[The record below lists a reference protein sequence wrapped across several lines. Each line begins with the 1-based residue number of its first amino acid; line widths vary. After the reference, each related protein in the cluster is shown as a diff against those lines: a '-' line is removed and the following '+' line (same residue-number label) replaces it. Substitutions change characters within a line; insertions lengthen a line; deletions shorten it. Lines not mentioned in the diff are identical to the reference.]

1 MKKFIVGLLPVV
13 VSTFGIVSAIN
24 QNDVQTLSSCNSDES
39 HDVNYYIPTNKNVTI
54 YPDDTYW
61 GSLDAFIRNDS
72 SVEIYRHWVISQCNS
87 WERTSNIIRGGST
100 NPPQYPALIM
110 RNNDGCVFSKPNY
123 TKTNNP
129 SAIDAQIHYT
139 VNVNILAWSAW
150 EEKKLNSGR
159 FYYNDGDGNFACY
172 PDWNWVSSNSSCA
185 SSSSYYRVDPNTH
198 TWECLNYRVFRCGDG
213 LVNKPIGEATRYD
226 NGTYTE
232 ECDPAAS
239 AWKDR
244 SDWKSCNASCK
255 IEYEASACGS
265 LNWTT
270 AYNSSYSSPR
280 ITESTPGLCGV
291 GKVVAWTLSYDKI
304 TWKYTWDCKNGE
316 AAPASCNAQDLW
328 CGDGTVQSTYET
340 CDPQDTRSPS
350 VKWWGEWTWKTC
362 NNSCKLEDVPR
373 TGPVCSSTYNNVTKH
388 TDTSTAWLSSSD
400 NLCDKW
406 SLIPWSF
413 SWSGTPRIFTW
424 SCTNDWLNTN
434 CKAYQQWCGDWVKN
448 GNEICDPEDKI
459 NKVWRWDGCSATCD
473 RATYDSWICGSKFH
487 KQKVYMPIG
496 TKRITENTQWLC
508 DKWTVIYFTTHTS
521 SYIYTWQCSNGW
533 NVSDTCWADQER
545 CGDWKVQSS
554 EGESCDEGSDRNG
567 TSSSLCSDMCK
578 TVSDVACGSNDK
590 WTTYSFSK
598 KTTPWL
604 TKTSDWMCA
613 AGLTVWA
620 PYITW
625 SDSHLEWTCSNAN
638 GWEKICHAYQAYCG
652 DEIVQSD
659 KETCDEGSRNGTS
672 SSSCSATCTTVSN
685 AVCGSNDKKTT
696 YFTSRQNTPWL
707 TKTSDWM
714 CAAWLTVSEPQIKWL
729 DSHLEWTCS
738 NANGWIETCNAYQ
751 EYCGDEVFQ
760 SDHEECDYNDK
771 SETNW
776 WNDGCDTECKQK
788 IQVSDECNDTFHFVL
803 RQWWQYTFRDKF
815 IPAATRYLYDF
826 DVKFDEQ
833 KPYDY
838 NRWPN
843 PDFEWADDLGD
854 GVYKEV
860 STTRTVIK
868 STPTYPIYDHPNV
881 RSENNLYVEYNIK
894 YADKA
899 YSTRPDDSKLK
910 SHKECVFYEIS
921 RCGDG
926 IVDTNWEWKR
936 SEDPAEVCDPK
947 DPNQTNWWNGWCSDT
962 CEPIVSKWELVIKKE
977 LVWPK
982 EIKSTWDI
990 VKWNIRVTASWW
1002 DVTDFT
1008 ITDKM
1013 PEILE
1018 YYRDSV
1024 THNPWVTV
1032 GKATLNGNN
1041 VVWKVTWTLKKWE
1054 YVEIQLETKV
1064 KWMPTEDIE
1073 NVACVKSDTQPE
1085 KCANDDVPVK
1095 WELVIK
1101 KELVWPKEVK
1111 STWDIVKWNIRVTAS
1126 WWDVTDF
1133 MITDKMPEILEYY
1146 RDSVIYNPW
1155 VTVGKATLNGNNV
1168 VWKVTWTLKKWEYVE
1183 IQLETKV
1190 KWMPTEDIENV
1201 ACVKSDTQPEKCAN
1215 DDVPVKWELDVV
1227 KTLISENKYV
1237 THTWQ
1242 KLEWSITVTAK
1253 NWDVKME
1260 SIRDVLPEELAYSGY
1275 KKEYIPSWITI
1286 EEPKLSNNDKEVTWK
1301 TTWTLKEWEYIEL
1314 RVITTVIKMPQ
1325 KTIKNVACAKP
1336 EDWKEECN
1344 PWYTHDLQIR
1354 KYVWNNQK
1362 NQWDKSMTWEVWGKI
1377 TYKITF
1383 GNNGDES
1390 VFVVLKDYLP
1400 KWVRF
1405 ISGTLVVW
1413 SQSSA
1418 WGISNWNLN
1427 MVYKWDT
1434 INIDGIKINTYT
1446 GVLLKPNQS
1455 WVLTIEWEILKPN
1468 SENESRTNFACI
1480 FDDKWNKIDCD
1491 DAKHNIEEKEIK
1503 CEKVDIFPSWELPNG
1518 GWEKNVT
1525 CTASDKAD
1533 LITIDCWEWAIW
1545 DRYITKAD
1553 TDVVSGKCSY
1563 PSWAK
1568 TYSVRCEVKNGG
1580 NPSNSCNWSVTVKGW
1595 WYSCFPAG
1603 TKVTMAD
1610 GTTKNIE
1617 DVNEWDEV
1625 LSYNTDTNTNETNVV
1640 VKKFIHEN
1648 NVHEMYELTINW
1660 EVLKVTNVHPF
1671 YVRKSASSK
1680 AYSWVEAQDLK
1691 VWDILLMVD
1700 GSLVTIE
1707 KINHYSNQE
1716 TVYNL
1721 EVEGNHDYFVD
1732 RWYLVHNKWWCIT
1745 NCDPTPYCDNHSE
1758 DAVCQF
1764 ANPQCFNVNN
1774 WNVSVELWEYLPIYI
1789 NLYKDDGESP
1799 DYNYMVYKP
1808 DEYPLWEDNISD
1820 MLGKECKD
1828 GDVALNSIM
1837 CKYIIKNEKTI
1848 PVYSEVHPCLDGGES
1863 VDANSLI
1870 RAWAGWQG
1878 ENYGGDMQTYLED
1891 GTPYTYS
1898 PQVYMVDTNRSDIRA
1913 KVGDRLWEYQ
1923 YQVEIVDFAQCMDGK
1938 RVSKSSAGPVCQ
1950 NNFVLTEPYTV
1961 QKTPAWNLTASIDTL
1976 FKFKDV
1982 SGNNPFSKHLDAIAT
1997 SNYEPNTK
2005 VNDAMEAFI
2014 KKYEKLAVSI
2024 DNTTALK
2031 KVPGKNIYFVKW
2043 DIHPSNITTLNKPV
2057 TFIQTEWNTIIDW
2070 DVNYN
2075 VMVLTKWD
2083 IIFQADCTK
2092 NLNVKWIFYAAW
2104 NLKREGYKK
2113 KNNSTNNNRWCD
2125 KWWLHVKWVLIWNNF
2140 RSLMENSRSHLENW
2154 FHANDKRK
2162 EIMDWASV
2170 LIEYSPSIF
2179 TKSTMPPGAEDF
2191 TTALSIYKQ

>member
-1 MKKFIVGLLPVV
+1 
-13 VSTFGIVSAIN
+13 
-24 QNDVQTLSSCNSDES
+24 
-39 HDVNYYIPTNKNVTI
+39 
-54 YPDDTYW
+54 
-61 GSLDAFIRNDS
+61 
-72 SVEIYRHWVISQCNS
+72 
-87 WERTSNIIRGGST
+87 
-100 NPPQYPALIM
+100 
-110 RNNDGCVFSKPNY
+110 
-123 TKTNNP
+123 
-129 SAIDAQIHYT
+129 
-139 VNVNILAWSAW
+139 
-150 EEKKLNSGR
+150 
-159 FYYNDGDGNFACY
+159 
-172 PDWNWVSSNSSCA
+172 
-185 SSSSYYRVDPNTH
+185 
-198 TWECLNYRVFRCGDG
+198 
-213 LVNKPIGEATRYD
+213 
-226 NGTYTE
+226 
-232 ECDPAAS
+232 
-239 AWKDR
+239 
-244 SDWKSCNASCK
+244 
-255 IEYEASACGS
+255 
-265 LNWTT
+265 
-270 AYNSSYSSPR
+270 
-280 ITESTPGLCGV
+280 
-291 GKVVAWTLSYDKI
+291 
-304 TWKYTWDCKNGE
+304 
-316 AAPASCNAQDLW
+316 
-328 CGDGTVQSTYET
+328 
-340 CDPQDTRSPS
+340 
-350 VKWWGEWTWKTC
+350 
-362 NNSCKLEDVPR
+362 
-373 TGPVCSSTYNNVTKH
+373 
-388 TDTSTAWLSSSD
+388 
-400 NLCDKW
+400 
-406 SLIPWSF
+406 
-413 SWSGTPRIFTW
+413 
-424 SCTNDWLNTN
+424 
-434 CKAYQQWCGDWVKN
+434 
-448 GNEICDPEDKI
+448 
-459 NKVWRWDGCSATCD
+459 
-473 RATYDSWICGSKFH
+473 
-487 KQKVYMPIG
+487 
-496 TKRITENTQWLC
+496 
-508 DKWTVIYFTTHTS
+508 
-521 SYIYTWQCSNGW
+521 
-533 NVSDTCWADQER
+533 
-545 CGDWKVQSS
+545 
-554 EGESCDEGSDRNG
+554 
-567 TSSSLCSDMCK
+567 
-578 TVSDVACGSNDK
+578 
-590 WTTYSFSK
+590 
-598 KTTPWL
+598 
-604 TKTSDWMCA
+604 
-613 AGLTVWA
+613 
-620 PYITW
+620 
-625 SDSHLEWTCSNAN
+625 
-638 GWEKICHAYQAYCG
+638 
-652 DEIVQSD
+652 
-659 KETCDEGSRNGTS
+659 
-672 SSSCSATCTTVSN
+672 
-685 AVCGSNDKKTT
+685 
-696 YFTSRQNTPWL
+696 
-707 TKTSDWM
+707 
-714 CAAWLTVSEPQIKWL
+714 
-729 DSHLEWTCS
+729 
-738 NANGWIETCNAYQ
+738 
-751 EYCGDEVFQ
+751 
-760 SDHEECDYNDK
+760 
-771 SETNW
+771 
-776 WNDGCDTECKQK
+776 
-788 IQVSDECNDTFHFVL
+788 
-803 RQWWQYTFRDKF
+803 
-815 IPAATRYLYDF
+815 
-826 DVKFDEQ
+826 
-833 KPYDY
+833 
-838 NRWPN
+838 
-843 PDFEWADDLGD
+843 
-854 GVYKEV
+854 
-860 STTRTVIK
+860 
-868 STPTYPIYDHPNV
+868 
-881 RSENNLYVEYNIK
+881 
-894 YADKA
+894 
-899 YSTRPDDSKLK
+899 
-910 SHKECVFYEIS
+910 
-921 RCGDG
+921 
-926 IVDTNWEWKR
+926 VDTNWEWKR

-982 EIKSTWDI
+982 EVKSTWDI

-1032 GKATLNGNN
+1032 GKAT
-1041 VVWKVTWTLKKWE
+1041 
-1054 YVEIQLETKV
+1054 I
-1064 KWMPTEDIE
+1064 
-1073 NVACVKSDTQPE
+1073 
-1085 KCANDDVPVK
+1085 
-1095 WELVIK
+1095 
-1101 KELVWPKEVK
+1101 
-1111 STWDIVKWNIRVTAS
+1111 
-1126 WWDVTDF
+1126 
-1133 MITDKMPEILEYY
+1133 
-1146 RDSVIYNPW
+1146 
-1155 VTVGKATLNGNNV
+1155 NGNNV

-1227 KTLISENKYV
+1227 KTLVSENKYV

-1405 ISGTLVVW
+1405 LSGTLVVW

-1418 WGISNWNLN
+1418 WDISDWNLN

-1503 CEKVDIFPSWELPNG
+1503 CEKLEIPAWELDNS
-1518 GWEKNVT
+1518 WWTKEVK

-1545 DRYITKAD
+1545 DRYITKAN

-1580 NPSNSCNWSVTVKGW
+1580 NPSNSCNWSVTVKW
-1595 WYSCFPAG
+1595 WPSCFPAW
-1603 TKVTMAD
+1603 TQVAMAD
-1610 GTTKNIE
+1610 GLTKNIE
-1617 DVNEWDEV
+1617 DIEVGDEV

-1732 RWYLVHNKWWCIT
+1732 RWYLVHNKWWCVT
-1745 NCDPTPYCDNHSE
+1745 NCDPTPYCNHHPE

-1808 DEYPLWEDNISD
+1808 DDYPLWEDNISG
-1820 MLGKECKD
+1820 MIGKECKD

-1848 PVYSEVHPCLDGGES
+1848 PVYSDVHPCLDGGSS
-1863 VDANSLI
+1863 VDANPLI
-1870 RAWAGWQG
+1870 IAWAAWQG
-1878 ENYGGDMQTYLED
+1878 NNYRRHMQTYLED

-1898 PQVYMVDTNRSDIRA
+1898 PQVYMINTNTIREI
-1913 KVGDRLWEYQ
+1913 VGDRLWEYQ

-1938 RVSKSSAGPVCQ
+1938 RVSKKEVSGPAGPVCQ

-1982 SGNNPFSKHLDAIAT
+1982 NGNNPFSKHLDAIAT
-1997 SNYEPNTK
+1997 SNYEPNNK
-2005 VNDAMEAFI
+2005 VDDAMEAFI

-2043 DIHPSNITTLNKPV
+2043 DIHPSKITTLNKPV

-2070 DVNYN
+2070 DVDYN

-2104 NLKREGYKK
+2104 NLKREGDKK

-2140 RSLMENSRSHLENW
+2140 KSLMENSRSHLENW
-2154 FHANDKRK
+2154 FHANNDKRK